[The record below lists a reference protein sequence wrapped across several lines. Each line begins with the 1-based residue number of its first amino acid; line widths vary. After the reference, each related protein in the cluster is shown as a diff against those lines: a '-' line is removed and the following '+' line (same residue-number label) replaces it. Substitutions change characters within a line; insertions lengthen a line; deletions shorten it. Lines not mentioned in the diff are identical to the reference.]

1 MKTIGRKEIASFPD
15 LGLYDLVVKIDTG
28 AFTSSIHCSEII
40 KEDSKHVTCVF
51 LDEEHE
57 GYTGEQKT
65 FEIIKEIKVKSSN
78 GITERR
84 CMIESTIEL
93 FGESHTILLTLTNR
107 GDMNYPVLLGRRF
120 LMDKFVVDVSKKFQD
135 N

>member
-1 MKTIGRKEIASFPD
+1 M
-15 LGLYDLVVKIDTG
+15 GLNDLVVKIDTG

-40 KEDSKHVTCVF
+40 REDSKHVTCVF
-51 LDEEHE
+51 LDEGHQ

-93 FGESHTILLTLTNR
+93 FGEAHVILLTLTNR

-135 N
+135 K